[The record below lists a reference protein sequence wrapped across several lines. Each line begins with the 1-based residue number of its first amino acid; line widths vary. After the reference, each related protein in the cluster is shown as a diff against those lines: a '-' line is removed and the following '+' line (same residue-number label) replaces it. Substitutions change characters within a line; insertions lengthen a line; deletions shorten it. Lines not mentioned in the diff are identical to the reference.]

1 MNVDEM
7 KIDACYA
14 GSQKSLGALPGLAPV
29 TLNEQAVQVIKNRK
43 KPVQSYYL
51 DLQSLHDYWN
61 VNHTYHHTACSN
73 LVYGMRE
80 AVRIAMEE
88 GLEAR
93 WARHQLHGDALK
105 AGVEA
110 MGLKLLTRPGYAL
123 SVLTA
128 VTVPEGVDEL
138 AIRKGLLDEYSIEIG
153 GGFGQLKGRL
163 IRVGLM
169 GYNSCRKNV
178 DTVLAALEH
187 VLPRCGFTPPAGAAL
202 AAADAVYK
210 R

>member
-29 TLNEQAVQVIKNRK
+29 TLNERAIQVIKNRK
-43 KPVQSYYL
+43 KPVQSYYF

-61 VNHTYHHTACSN
+61 GNHTYHHTACSN

-105 AGVEA
+105 ARCQGHGSEA
-110 MGLKLLTRPGYAL
+110 PHQTGLCPLRPDRRYC
-123 SVLTA
+123 
-128 VTVPEGVDEL
+128 P
-138 AIRKGLLDEYSIEIG
+138 
-153 GGFGQLKGRL
+153 GR
-163 IRVGLM
+163 R
-169 GYNSCRKNV
+169 
-178 DTVLAALEH
+178 
-187 VLPRCGFTPPAGAAL
+187 
-202 AAADAVYK
+202 
-210 R
+210 